1 MDYQDFLES
10 KNLKHYLEDIA
21 KFAALNEKEE
31 KALALKIQAGDKEA
45 LKRLVEGN
53 LKFVVSYAKRYSG
66 MGLSLLDL
74 INEGNLGLIEAG
86 KRFDP
91 ARSVKFITYAVWW
104 VRQAIIHAL
113 TQNTHITN
121 VPQKLSDEIT
131 QMKKNTEKLKTT
143 LGREPTREEIARG
156 MGLSVPD
163 VEDLEILAEKQVS
176 LSARMHEDD
185 LTVEERLKD
194 SLAPSV
200 EDQIVR
206 AAAERQ
212 VREILSSLDDKEAR
226 VLKLRFGLE
235 GKPPQTL
242 QKIGNALHLTRERV
256 RQIEQRA
263 IRKLGQSQKLQNLRG
278 YLN

>member
-1 MDYQDFLES
+1 MAYQDFIEAR
-10 KNLKHYLEDIA
+10 NLKHYLEEIA
-21 KFAALNEKEE
+21 RFPQLTEKEE
-31 KALALKIQAGDKEA
+31 KALAVAIRGGDKEA
-45 LKRLVEGN
+45 VKRLVEAN

-74 INEGNLGLIEAG
+74 INEGNLGLIEAA

-91 ARSVKFITYAVWW
+91 DRSVKFITYAVWW
-104 VRQAIIHAL
+104 IRQAIIHAL

-131 QMKKNTEKLKTT
+131 QMKKKTERLKAQ
-143 LGREPTREEIARG
+143 LGREPTREEVARAR
-156 MGLSVPD
+156 GLSVQE

-176 LSARMHEDD
+176 LSDRTHEDD
-185 LTVEERLKD
+185 LTVEEKLTD

-200 EDQIVR
+200 EEQIVR
-206 AAAERQ
+206 SSVERQ
-212 VREILSSLDDKEAR
+212 VREILSVLDEKEAR

-235 GKPPQTL
+235 GRPPQTL

-263 IRKLGQSQKLQNLRG
+263 IRKLAQSQKIRQLRG

>member
-1 MDYQDFLES
+1 MSYQDFLES
-10 KNLKHYLEDIA
+10 KNLKHYLEEIA
-21 KFAALNEKEE
+21 KFPSLNEREE
-31 KALALKIQAGDKEA
+31 KALARQIRKGDKEA
-45 LKRLVEGN
+45 VKRLVESN

-74 INEGNLGLIEAG
+74 INEGNLGLIEAA

-91 ARSVKFITYAVWW
+91 DRSVKFITYAVWW

-131 QMKKNTEKLKTT
+131 QMKKRTERLKTR
-143 LGREPTREEIARG
+143 LGREPTREEVAQV
-156 MGLSVPD
+156 MGLSVQD
-163 VEDLEILAEKQVS
+163 VEDLQILAEKQVS
-176 LSARMHEDD
+176 LTDRMHEDD
-185 LTVEERLKD
+185 LTVEERLTD

-200 EDQIVR
+200 EEQIVK
-206 AAAERQ
+206 ASVERQ
-212 VREILSSLDDKEAR
+212 VREILAGLDEKEAC

-242 QKIGNALHLTRERV
+242 QKIGNTLHLTRERV

-263 IRKLGQSQKLQNLRG
+263 IRKLAQSRKLQQLRG

>member
-10 KNLKHYLEDIA
+10 KNLKHYLEEIA
-21 KFAALNEKEE
+21 KFPALNESEE
-31 KALALKIQAGDKEA
+31 KALARKIQTGDKEA
-45 LKRLVEGN
+45 LRRLVEGN

-66 MGLSLLDL
+66 MGLSLMDL

-91 ARSVKFITYAVWW
+91 GRGVKFITYAVWW

-121 VPQKLSDEIT
+121 VPQKLSDEISH
-131 QMKKNTEKLKTT
+131 MKKRAERLKAT
-143 LGREPTREEIARG
+143 LGREPTREEISRS
-156 MGLSVPD
+156 MGLSVQE

-176 LSARMHEDD
+176 LSDRLHEDD
-185 LTVEERLKD
+185 LTMEERLKD
-194 SLAPSV
+194 SLSPSV

-206 AAAERQ
+206 ASAERQ
-212 VREILSSLDDKEAR
+212 VRDMLAALEDKEAR
-226 VLKLRFGLE
+226 VLRLRFGLE
-235 GKPPQTL
+235 GKAPQTL

-256 RQIEQRA
+256 RQIEKRA
-263 IRKLGQSQKLQNLRG
+263 IRKLGQSHKIQNLRG

>member
-10 KNLKHYLEDIA
+10 KNLKHYLEEIA
-21 KFAALNEKEE
+21 KFPALTEKEE
-31 KALALKIQAGDKEA
+31 KALALKIQAGDQEA

-91 ARSVKFITYAVWW
+91 GRGVKFITYAVWW

-131 QMKKNTEKLKTT
+131 QMKKKTEKLKTT
-143 LGREPTREEIARG
+143 LGREPTREEIALG

-176 LSARMHEDD
+176 LSERMHEDD

-206 AAAERQ
+206 ASAERQ

-235 GKPPQTL
+235 GKSPQTL

-263 IRKLGQSQKLQNLRG
+263 IRKLGQSHKLQNLRG

>member
-10 KNLKHYLEDIA
+10 KNLKHYLEEIA
-21 KFAALNEKEE
+21 KFPALTEKEE
-31 KALALKIQAGDKEA
+31 KALALKIQAGDQEA

-91 ARSVKFITYAVWW
+91 GRGVKFITYAVWW

-131 QMKKNTEKLKTT
+131 QMKKKTEKLKTT

-176 LSARMHEDD
+176 LSERMHEDD

-206 AAAERQ
+206 ASAERQ

-235 GKPPQTL
+235 GKSPQTL

-263 IRKLGQSQKLQNLRG
+263 IRKLGQSHKLQNLRG

>member
-10 KNLKHYLEDIA
+10 KNLKHYLEEIA
-21 KFAALNEKEE
+21 KFPALTEKEE
-31 KALALKIQAGDKEA
+31 KALALKIQEGDQEA

-91 ARSVKFITYAVWW
+91 GRGVKFITYAVWW

-131 QMKKNTEKLKTT
+131 QMKKKTEKLKTT

-176 LSARMHEDD
+176 LSERMHEDD

-206 AAAERQ
+206 ASAERQ

-235 GKPPQTL
+235 GKSPQTL

-263 IRKLGQSQKLQNLRG
+263 IRKLGQSHKLQNLRG

>member
-10 KNLKHYLEDIA
+10 KNLKHYLGEIA
-21 KFAALNEKEE
+21 KFPSLSEKEE
-31 KALALKIQAGDKEA
+31 KSLAHLIRRGDKEA
-45 LKRLVEGN
+45 VKRLVEGN

-74 INEGNLGLIEAG
+74 INEGNLGLIEAA

-91 ARSVKFITYAVWW
+91 DRSVKFITYAVWW

-131 QMKKNTEKLKTT
+131 HMKKRAEKLKSA
-143 LGREPTREEIARG
+143 LGREPTREEIAQA
-156 MGLSVPD
+156 MGLSVAD

-176 LSARMHEDD
+176 LSERIHEDD
-185 LTVEERLKD
+185 LTVEEKLTD
-194 SLAPSV
+194 SLTPSV
-200 EDQIVR
+200 EEQIVKSSV
-206 AAAERQ
+206 ERQ
-212 VREILSSLDDKEAR
+212 VREILASLEEKESR

-242 QKIGNALHLTRERV
+242 QKIGNTLHLTRERV

-263 IRKLGQSQKLQNLRG
+263 IRKLAQSQKLQQLRG

>member
-10 KNLKHYLEDIA
+10 KSLKHYLEDIA
-21 KFAALNEKEE
+21 KFPALTEKEE
-31 KALALKIQAGDKEA
+31 KALAARIQKGDKDA
-45 LKRLVEGN
+45 KRCLVEGN

-66 MGLSLLDL
+66 MGLGLLDL
-74 INEGNLGLIEAG
+74 INEGNLGLIEAAG
-86 KRFDP
+86 RFDP
-91 ARSVKFITYAVWW
+91 GRGVKFITYAVWW

-131 QMKKNTEKLKTT
+131 QMKKKVEKLKGS
-143 LGREPTREEIARG
+143 LGREPTREEIAQG
-156 MGLSVPD
+156 MKLTVQE

-176 LSARMHEDD
+176 LSDRLHEDD

-194 SLAPSV
+194 SLVPSV
-200 EDQIVR
+200 EEQIVR
-206 AAAERQ
+206 ASAERQ
-212 VREILSSLDDKEAR
+212 VREMLACLDDKEAR
-226 VLKLRFGLE
+226 VLRLRFGLE
-235 GKPPQTL
+235 GRSPQTL
-242 QKIGNALHLTRERV
+242 QQIGDTLHLTRERV

-263 IRKLGQSQKLQNLRG
+263 IRKLGQSQRLQKLRG

>member
-10 KNLKHYLEDIA
+10 KNLKHYLEEIA
-21 KFAALNEKEE
+21 KFPALTEKEE
-31 KALALKIQAGDKEA
+31 KALALKIQAGDQEA

-91 ARSVKFITYAVWW
+91 GRGVKFITYAVWW

-131 QMKKNTEKLKTT
+131 QMKKKTEKLKTT

-176 LSARMHEDD
+176 LSERMHEDD

-206 AAAERQ
+206 A
-212 VREILSSLDDKEAR
+212 S
-226 VLKLRFGLE
+226 
-235 GKPPQTL
+235 
-242 QKIGNALHLTRERV
+242 
-256 RQIEQRA
+256 
-263 IRKLGQSQKLQNLRG
+263 
-278 YLN
+278 

>member
-10 KNLKHYLEDIA
+10 KNLKHYLEEIA
-21 KFAALNEKEE
+21 KFPAITEKEE
-31 KALALKIQAGDKEA
+31 KALARRIQEGDREA
-45 LKRLVEGN
+45 VKRLVEAN

-66 MGLSLLDL
+66 MGLGLLDL
-74 INEGNLGLIEAG
+74 INEGNLGLIEAA

-91 ARSVKFITYAVWW
+91 ERCVKFITYAVWW

-131 QMKKNTEKLKTT
+131 HMKKRTEQLKAR
-143 LGREPTREEIARG
+143 LGREPSREEIAEAL
-156 MGLSVPD
+156 GLTVQD
-163 VEDLEILAEKQVS
+163 IEDLEILAEKQVS
-176 LSARMHEDD
+176 LSDRAREDD
-185 LTVEERLKD
+185 LTVEERLPD
-194 SLAPSV
+194 SVAPSV
-200 EDQIVR
+200 EDQIVKSSV
-206 AAAERQ
+206 ERQ
-212 VREILSSLDDKEAR
+212 VREILSALDEKEAR

-235 GKPPQTL
+235 GRPPQTL
-242 QKIGNALHLTRERV
+242 QKIGNTLHLTRERV

-263 IRKLGQSQKLQNLRG
+263 IRKLAQSQKIQQLRG